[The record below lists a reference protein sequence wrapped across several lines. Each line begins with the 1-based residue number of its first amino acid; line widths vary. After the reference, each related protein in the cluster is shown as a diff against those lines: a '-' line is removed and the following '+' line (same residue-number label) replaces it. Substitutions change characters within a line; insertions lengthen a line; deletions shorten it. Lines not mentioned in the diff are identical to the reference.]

1 MKKLI
6 LLIAVFAFSVC
17 LCPSQAEEARSPY
30 PFGISPDAAIE
41 NVVEAMSP
49 VLGEA
54 QVLPGFDGLWAF
66 EPENC
71 YLYDFLVERAS
82 AISRET
88 GWEINIDL
96 DEENHDLLIDHL
108 IALYSALHDWYG
120 EPTETSPE
128 YASFDLMGGKTV
140 RVLYDEPEA
149 LQAHIDKYQ
158 FENGGY
164 TCRWPNCIYYF
175 SVIHYTTTSGQKTG
189 YKISLYWEKKDAE
202 TEETAPEAAQ

>member
-6 LLIAVFAFSVC
+6 LLIAVFAFSVF
-17 LCPSQAEEARSPY
+17 LCPSQAEELWSPY

-41 NVVEAMSP
+41 DVVEAMSP

-54 QVLPGFDGLWAF
+54 HTLPGFDGLWAF

-71 YLYDFLVERAS
+71 YLYDFLVKRAS

-96 DEENHDLLIDHL
+96 YEENQDLLIDHL

-140 RVLYDEPEA
+140 RVLYDDPEA
-149 LQAHIDKYQ
+149 LQAHLDKYK
-158 FENGGY
+158 FENGWY
-164 TCRWPNCIYYF
+164 TCSWQNCAYHLSIF
-175 SVIHYTTTSGQKTG
+175 HYTTSSGTKTG
-189 YKISLYWEKKDAE
+189 YSVELRWEKNDAE
-202 TEETAPEAAQ
+202 TEEAAP